1 MITVTPIK
9 HSTETLF
16 SAGGK
21 DTGKLKIQSVFI
33 SKPHNLHV
41 INVKKPVKLLQEVNS
56 KSIKVEA
63 YEIDNKITSIFIFSK
78 LENRI

>member
-1 MITVTPIK
+1 M

-21 DTGKLKIQSVFI
+21 DTGKLKVQTIFI
-33 SKPHNLHV
+33 SKPRNLH
-41 INVKKPVKLLQEVNS
+41 IMNVKKPVKLLQDVNS

-63 YEIDNKITSIFIFSK
+63 YEINNKITSISIFSK
-78 LENRI
+78 L

>member
-21 DTGKLKIQSVFI
+21 DTGKLKVQAVFI
-33 SKPHNLHV
+33 SKPCNLH
-41 INVKKPVKLLQEVNS
+41 IMNVKKPVKLLQEVNS
-56 KSIKVEA
+56 KSITVEA
-63 YEIDNKITSIFIFSK
+63 YKINNKITSISIFSK
-78 LENRI
+78 L